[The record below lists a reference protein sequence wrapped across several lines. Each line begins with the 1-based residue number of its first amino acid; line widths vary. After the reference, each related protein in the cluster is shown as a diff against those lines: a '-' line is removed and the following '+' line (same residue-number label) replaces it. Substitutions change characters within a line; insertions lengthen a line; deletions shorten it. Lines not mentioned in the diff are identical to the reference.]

1 MKMTIDEI
9 VLATGGKL
17 LFGDG
22 QTEINAFSI
31 NSKEVPTLIS
41 EGNIL
46 FVPIMGEKVDGHLFI
61 GAALEAGAKAFFVR
75 EGFPLSE
82 IPEGKS
88 AIVVENTLEALQK
101 TAAHYR
107 QKFSLSLIGIT
118 GSVGK
123 TSTKE
128 MLAAAL
134 ESGIKIHKTKGNMNS
149 QVGLPL
155 TIFGIDETDKA
166 SVVEMGMSE
175 FGEMAKIAK
184 VAKPNYA
191 VFTNVGT
198 SHIANLHSKE
208 NIRAEKLHI
217 TDYFDENSVLFLNAD
232 DPLLMDLTVTNHC
245 ALPKKVKK
253 IITFGTHE
261 DADFSASSICVSGEG
276 TDFVATYPKASGSD
290 KKVSEHIHLKTLG
303 LHNVRNALAAI
314 AVACELGISPSLS
327 KKGLAEYKP
336 LSMRGN
342 MLKAYGMT
350 IVNDSYNASPDSMKA
365 AVEVLASMRGG
376 IEPIRRRILV
386 FADIL
391 ELGEESQ
398 KEHLGVGEFIKNYNK
413 KDPDHR
419 INYLVT
425 VGKESKNIA
434 FGATSDISETN
445 PVTKNFDTN
454 AAAISYLRGLVKTG
468 DAILVKGSRG
478 MCTEE
483 IVTALVADR

>member
-1 MKMTIDEI
+1 MKITIDEI
-9 VLATGGKL
+9 VLATKGKL
-17 LFGDG
+17 LFGEG
-22 QTEINAFSI
+22 QTEINAFST

-41 EGNIL
+41 EGNVL

-75 EGFPLSE
+75 QGYPLSE
-82 IPEGKS
+82 IPEGKC
-88 AIVVENTLEALQK
+88 AIEVENTLKALQK
-101 TAAHYR
+101 TATYYR
-107 QKFSLSLIGIT
+107 NKFNLPVIGIT

-123 TSTKE
+123 TTTKE

-134 ESGIKIHKTKGNMNS
+134 ETGLKIHKTKGNMNS

-155 TIFGIDETDKA
+155 TMFGMEETDKA

-184 VAKPNYA
+184 IAKPNYA

-198 SHIANLHSKE
+198 SHIANLLNKE
-208 NIRAEKLHI
+208 NIREEKLHI
-217 TDYFDENSVLFLNAD
+217 TDYFTENSILFLNAD
-232 DPLLMDLTVTNHC
+232 DPLLMEIAFSKKEL
-245 ALPKKVKK
+245 LPKQVKK
-253 IITFGTHE
+253 VITFGTDE
-261 DADFSASSICVSGEG
+261 RADFSASSICVSGEG
-276 TDFVATYPKASGSD
+276 TDFVATYPKSSGSD

-314 AVACELGISPSLS
+314 AVACEFGISPSLS
-327 KKGLAEYKP
+327 KKGLAEYEP

-376 IEPIRRRILV
+376 IQPIRRRILV

-391 ELGEESQ
+391 ELGEESK

-413 KDPDHR
+413 ADPDHR
-419 INYLVT
+419 MNYLIT
-425 VGKESKNIA
+425 VGKESENIA
-434 FGATSDISETN
+434 YGATSDISETN
-445 PVTKNFDTN
+445 PITKCFDTN
-454 AAAISYLRGLVKTG
+454 AAAISYLRNLVKNG

-483 IVTALVADR
+483 IVTALATDR